1 MRTPEERESG
11 KSEKKDNVS
20 AGQRGEKSR
29 LCDIV
34 GVDVPGTQIVII
46 VRLIFVTTITTAG
59 CVNIWQSVNFS
70 NWNAKQLLYT

>member
-1 MRTPEERESG
+1 MRTPEERKGG

-34 GVDVPGTQIVII
+34 RVDVPGTQIII
-46 VRLIFVTTITTAG
+46 IARLIFVTTSTTAG
-59 CVNIWQSVNFS
+59 CVDIWQSVKFS
-70 NWNAKQLLYT
+70 NWYAKQLLYT